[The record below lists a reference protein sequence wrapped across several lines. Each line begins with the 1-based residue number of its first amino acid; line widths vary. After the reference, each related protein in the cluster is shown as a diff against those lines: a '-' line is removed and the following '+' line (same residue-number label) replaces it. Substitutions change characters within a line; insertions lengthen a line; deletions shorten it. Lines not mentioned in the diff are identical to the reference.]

1 MEKFDELLIK
11 AQKVYLQNFKAETCF
26 ERAIFFS
33 WDCSIKDCGF
43 CYMSAHTKRQS
54 STKIAR
60 RSTESMLAEV
70 ILCKKLGWELGFV
83 SGGINAFTQPELKE
97 LLEKISITYGQKV
110 WLNAG
115 AIPLLR
121 LEELAPFL
129 KGVVGSIETINQELH
144 KKVCPSKPTLP
155 YEQMFESAKKLGL
168 KSAMTFIIGLGE
180 TIEDFEDLKKFIQK
194 HSIDKIHFYS
204 LIPHKGTMFEN
215 AKIPSAQYQ
224 AEWIAKT
231 RIEFPKL
238 DIQCGIWA
246 DRADR
251 INLLLKAGA
260 NTISKFQ
267 AITKFGTQIA
277 HKIEEQAKKAQ
288 RKFNGTLTNLL
299 QINVDQEIEELPFEK
314 ELKQKIKKKLVEYIE
329 IMKKSAQK

>member
-1 MEKFDELLIK
+1 MSEFDELLIK

-43 CYMSAHTKRQS
+43 CYMSAHTKRQNS
-54 STKIAR
+54 NKIAR

-70 ILCKKLGWELGFV
+70 ISCKKMGWELGFV

-115 AIPLLR
+115 PIPMQK

-129 KGVVGSIETINQELH
+129 KGVVGSIETINSELH

-155 YEQMFESAKKLGL
+155 YEQMFESAKKIGL
-168 KSAMTFIIGLGE
+168 KTAMTFIIGLGE
-180 TIEDFEDLKKFIQK
+180 TIEDFDCLKKFIQK
-194 HSIDKIHFYS
+194 YDIDKIHFYS

-231 RIEFPKL
+231 RIEFPKI
-238 DIQCGIWA
+238 DIQCGIWS
-246 DRADR
+246 DRVDR

-267 AITKFGTQIA
+267 AITKFGTQTA
-277 HKIEEQAKKAQ
+277 HQIEEQATKSQ
-288 RKFNGTLTNLL
+288 RKFNGTLTKFL
-299 QINVDQEIEELPFEK
+299 QINAEKEVEELPFEK
-314 ELKQKIKKKLVEYIE
+314 ELKQKIKNKLIEYVEV
-329 IMKKSAQK
+329 MKKSARK